1 MRHKFNV
8 NHEMYFIFWYCWD
21 MLLLLVRSV
30 FTFSHVILHNC
41 DSVTFIVLI
50 MWLKRAWRKLYL
62 FHSLAVRGDISGNMN
77 CEVLALLY
85 TKIRAR
91 GRVANRCGSGIMVDV
106 VALHVASLYCNYTLH
121 IYTFQADDSVQSGL
135 EARAVSF
142 TAVCLWLAFI
152 VCFVIYM

>member
-1 MRHKFNV
+1 
-8 NHEMYFIFWYCWD
+8 MYFIFWYCWD
-21 MLLLLVRSV
+21 MCYFLILLASFVITLL
-30 FTFSHVILHNC
+30 HVILHNC

-50 MWLKRAWRKLYL
+50 MRLKIAWRKLYL